1 MPKYVKIDR
10 MLMADIQD
18 DLQKRHFVKDI
29 IEFAHDN
36 DILALA
42 EGVETAEMRDHL
54 ADIGCHFMQG
64 WYYSKAVSD
73 QDFIRLVEMQ

>member
-1 MPKYVKIDR
+1 MQTIGMMNELELHIV
-10 MLMADIQD
+10 
-18 DLQKRHFVKDI
+18 
-29 IEFAHDN
+29 
-36 DILALA
+36 A

-73 QDFIRLVEMQ
+73 QDFIRLIEMQ